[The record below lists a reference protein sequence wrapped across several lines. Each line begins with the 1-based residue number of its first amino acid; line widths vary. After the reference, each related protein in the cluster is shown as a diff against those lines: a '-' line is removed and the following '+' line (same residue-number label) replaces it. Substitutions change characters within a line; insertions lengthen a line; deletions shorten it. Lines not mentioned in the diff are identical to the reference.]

1 MRVLAV
7 ILAISA
13 LALDLGLTSVAL
25 AAPHLPMNRRGF
37 MQRRD
42 LEERATAKTKN
53 NNNNKND
60 PQTSL
65 SEFLIFR
72 ALKGASAHIFK
83 ALDPSQIQK
92 ALTQDGN
99 EDPAAGQ
106 VASLTSSNNLCVP
119 KSPPSQFNHG
129 VYYLHISIN
138 FCLTQKGVPLTNGTQ
153 VKTGSCN
160 PTPVRA

>member
-65 SEFLIFR
+65 SEFFCFFVRRKVQVLIF
-72 ALKGASAHIFK
+72 LKLST
-83 ALDPSQIQK
+83 PR
-92 ALTQDGN
+92 
-99 EDPAAGQ
+99 
-106 VASLTSSNNLCVP
+106 
-119 KSPPSQFNHG
+119 KSKK
-129 VYYLHISIN
+129 L
-138 FCLTQKGVPLTNGTQ
+138 
-153 VKTGSCN
+153 
-160 PTPVRA
+160 